1 MSALPSLQDE
11 LNRKA
16 FQTME
21 WLSNASDKAKISE
34 AQFSTGVDAL
44 FMATSGLVDAG
55 ILALVSQASQ
65 IAGKGSAEVK
75 RHFIKGDT
83 IVTLC
88 WVWDDAQVTVTK
100 RQNGARQ
107 KQQVSADSPAQA
119 RGRFNTMA
127 QALLARGFEEL

>member
-1 MSALPSLQDE
+1 MSVLPSLQEE
-11 LNRKA
+11 LDRKA

-21 WLSNASDKAKISE
+21 WLTNACDKAKISE

-44 FMATSGLVDAG
+44 FMATSGLVDSD
-55 ILALVSQASQ
+55 ILTLVSQATE
-65 IAGKGSAEVK
+65 IAGKATTGVR
-75 RHFIKGDT
+75 RHFVKDGT
-83 IVTLC
+83 IVTLA
-88 WVWDDAQVTVTK
+88 WAWDDAQVTVTK